1 LRGVIEHLKEK
12 MAGEMALSDDPGKT
26 IRKWR
31 ETFHIS
37 QQDVAKHLGVSPSVV
52 SDYESGRRR
61 SPGVAT
67 IRRII
72 ESLVEI
78 DCAAGSPVAKQFETS
93 DKHDAVISIREFQ
106 AGMPSSVFMKA
117 IGGRNI
123 AKDVGLIRNIHG
135 FTVID
140 SLRAITSLG
149 SADYL
154 KIYGWSSERALL
166 FTGVKYGRSPM
177 IAIRA
182 HPLKPA
188 MVVYV
193 QPEQVDELAIR
204 LATLEGI
211 PLVTTQ
217 MPLEELVV
225 KLGTL

>member
-1 LRGVIEHLKEK
+1 VIEGLKEK
-12 MAGEMALSDDPGKT
+12 MAGEIALSDDPGKT

-31 ETFHIS
+31 ETFHVS
-37 QQDVAKHLGVSPSVV
+37 QQDLARHLKVSPSVV
-52 SDYESGRRR
+52 SDYESGRRK
-61 SPGVAT
+61 SPGVGT
-67 IRRII
+67 VRRII
-72 ESLVEI
+72 DAVIEL
-78 DCAAGSPVAKQFETS
+78 DKCAGSPVAKQFETS
-93 DKHDAVISIREFQ
+93 DKHDAVLSIREFQ
-106 AGMPSSVFMKA
+106 AGIQAAVFMKD

-123 AKDVGLIRNIHG
+123 AKDVSLIRTIHG
-135 FTVID
+135 YTVID
-140 SLRAITSLG
+140 SIRAITSLG

-193 QPEQVDELAIR
+193 QPEQVDELAVR

-217 MPLEELVV
+217 MSVGELIAKLEAM
-225 KLGTL
+225 

>member
-1 LRGVIEHLKEK
+1 VIERLREK
-12 MAGEMALSDDPGKT
+12 MAGEIALSEDPGKT
-26 IRKWR
+26 MRKWR

-37 QQDVAKHLGVSPSVV
+37 QQEIAKHLRVSPSVV
-52 SDYESGRRR
+52 SDYESGRRK
-61 SPGVAT
+61 SPGVST
-67 IRRII
+67 VRRII
-72 ESLVEI
+72 DAIIELDKAS
-78 DCAAGSPVAKQFETS
+78 GSPVAKQFETS
-93 DKHDAVISIREFQ
+93 DKHEAVMSIKEFHI
-106 AGMPSSVFMKA
+106 GMPAAVFMKA
-117 IGGRNI
+117 IGGKNI
-123 AKDVGLIRNIHG
+123 AKDVSLIRTIHG

-140 SLRAITSLG
+140 SLRAITSLA

-193 QPEQVDELAIR
+193 QPEQVDELAVR

-217 MPLEELVV
+217 MPVQELISKLESM
-225 KLGTL
+225 

>member
-1 LRGVIEHLKEK
+1 VIERLKEK
-12 MAGEMALSDDPGKT
+12 MAGEIALSEDPGKT
-26 IRKWR
+26 MRKWR

-37 QQDVAKHLGVSPSVV
+37 QQEIAKHLKVSPSVV
-52 SDYESGRRR
+52 SDYESGRRK
-61 SPGVAT
+61 SPGVGT
-67 IRRII
+67 VRKII
-72 ESLVEI
+72 EAIIELDRDS
-78 DCAAGSPVAKQFETS
+78 GSPVAKQFETS
-93 DKHDAVISIREFQ
+93 DKHEAVMSIREFH
-106 AGMPSSVFMKA
+106 AGVPSSVFVKEIA
-117 IGGRNI
+117 GRNI
-123 AKDVGLIRNIHG
+123 TKDVSLIRAIHG

-217 MPLEELVV
+217 MPVKELIEKLE
-225 KLGTL
+225 GM

>member
-1 LRGVIEHLKEK
+1 MIERLREK
-12 MAGEMALSDDPGKT
+12 MAGEIALSEDPGKT
-26 IRKWR
+26 MRKWR

-37 QQDVAKHLGVSPSVV
+37 QQEIAKHLRVSPSVV
-52 SDYESGRRR
+52 SDYESGRRK
-61 SPGVAT
+61 SPGVST
-67 IRRII
+67 VRRII
-72 ESLVEI
+72 DAIIELDKAS
-78 DCAAGSPVAKQFETS
+78 GSPVAKQFETS
-93 DKHDAVISIREFQ
+93 DKHEAVMSIKEFHV
-106 AGMPSSVFMKA
+106 GMPASVFMKE
-117 IGGRNI
+117 IGGKNI
-123 AKDVGLIRNIHG
+123 AKDVSLIRTIHG

-140 SLRAITSLG
+140 SLRAITSLA

-217 MPLEELVV
+217 MPVQELISRLESM
-225 KLGTL
+225 

>member
-1 LRGVIEHLKEK
+1 MIERLKEK
-12 MAGEMALSDDPGKT
+12 MAGEISLSDDPGKT
-26 IRKWR
+26 MRKWR

-37 QQDVAKHLGVSPSVV
+37 QQDIAKHLKVSPSVV
-52 SDYESGRRR
+52 SDYESGRRK
-61 SPGVAT
+61 SPGVGT
-67 IRRII
+67 VRKII
-72 ESLVEI
+72 EAIIELDRAS
-78 DCAAGSPVAKQFETS
+78 GSPVAKQFETS
-93 DKHDAVISIREFQ
+93 DKNEAVMSIKEFH
-106 AGMPSSVFMKA
+106 AGVPSALFVKEIA
-117 IGGRNI
+117 GRNI
-123 AKDVGLIRNIHG
+123 TKDVGLIRTIHG
-135 FTVID
+135 FTIID

-217 MPLEELVV
+217 MSVGDLIEKLEAM
-225 KLGTL
+225 